1 MSQLNVDNI
10 KDRSGS
16 TLGPTFPNGMRVAAG
31 STLNVYGDMVVEGTQ
46 TVINTDVLDVKDK
59 TVGIAS
65 TSNPTALTQD
75 GAGLEIY
82 GPSNVTLTYSGQKA
96 GVGIN
101 TGLDVAGFG
110 TFSGAVSG
118 TTGTFSGSGSV
129 GTNLS
134 VGSSIG
140 AGGSITASVFYGSSA
155 GLTNLPEAP
164 TTSVDMWTF
173 QFNDNNN
180 RRYQMKIGSNN
191 NYCGN
196 MFVPVP
202 LLSHRPNGFPKAVG
216 MGITFCSQVCV
227 CFCNNCV
234 YSNLKGGEPDESMA
248 AIAKF
253 PATGAWEIE
262 ANMLILNQNVTQW
275 YKFGMQCTSNL
286 GAGTTTWTGLYPYN
300 WNNNAD
306 NLNAFSDG
314 QSTCILSTCS
324 GGAVNRVM
332 RSVVSVADTSQ
343 SGIRF
348 QIARQASG
356 SYIEGGSF
364 IKFTHLSN
372 TAPW

>member
-140 AGGSITASVFYGSSA
+140 AGGSITATTFYGSAS
-155 GLTNLPEAP
+155 GLTNLPDAP
-164 TTSVDMWTF
+164 TNSVDMWTL
-173 QFNDNNN
+173 QMNDNSN
-180 RRYQMKIGSNN
+180 RRYQMKVGVNN
-191 NYCGN
+191 SYCGN
-196 MFVPVP
+196 MFITVP
-202 LLSHRPNGFPKAVG
+202 LISARPAGFPKAVG
-216 MGITFCSQVCV
+216 MGMTFCSQVCV
-227 CFCNNCV
+227 CFCNNVV
-234 YSNLKGGEPDESMA
+234 YCNLKGGEPDESMA
-248 AIAKF
+248 AIGKF
-253 PATGAWEIE
+253 PAVGAWAIDV
-262 ANMLILNQNVTQW
+262 NMAILNQNPSM
-275 YKFGMQCTSNL
+275 YMKFGIQCTSNL
-286 GAGTTTWTGLYPYN
+286 GAGTTTWTGLWPPL
-300 WNNNAD
+300 WTS
-306 NLNAFSDG
+306 NLNSIDATG
-314 QSTCILSTCS
+314 IGAGAELKGTCNCAVIPHKISTI
-324 GGAVNRVM
+324 
-332 RSVVSVADTSQ
+332 VSVADTAQ
-343 SGIRF
+343 SGVRF
-348 QIARQASG
+348 QLARYATN
-356 SYIEGGSF
+356 SF
-364 IKFTHLSN
+364 VDYTTYFKFTHLSN